1 MAELFNDA
9 AFFDQ
14 EIGGGLAGYLQ
25 HVALMTSQDQADEAE
40 PRVSLMTVH
49 AAKGLEFDHVFVAGL
64 EEGLFPSSRALEEP
78 GGVEEERRL
87 MYVALTRAR
96 KSLWL
101 GHSDNRMVMGR
112 LQSQLRSSFVD
123 ELPRECLAGDVEADH
138 GLGYDPDDDSDF
150 GGGDGGFVVDEFD
163 QSQEPVQLASG
174 LRVVH
179 PVYGFGTVVRSQGH
193 GLQAKATVRFDR
205 GGEKTL
211 ILEYAGLRAVPGQE
225 AT

>member
-1 MAELFNDA
+1 MSRAIALA
-9 AFFDQ
+9 AASLS
-14 EIGGGLAGYLQ
+14 LA
-25 HVALMTSQDQADEAE
+25 
-40 PRVSLMTVH
+40 
-49 AAKGLEFDHVFVAGL
+49 VAGVL
-64 EEGLFPSSRALEEP
+64 ARWRGRR
-78 GGVEEERRL
+78 ERQPH
-87 MYVALTRAR
+87 
-96 KSLWL
+96 LWVL
-101 GHSDNRMVMGR
+101 DT
-112 LQSQLRSSFVD
+112 D
-123 ELPRECLAGDVEADH
+123 
-138 GLGYDPDDDSDF
+138 LGYDPDDDSDF